1 MADDKLKTPVEIQQV
16 RVDASILPLG
26 FSQAYKL
33 YVIQSGFD
41 LGNTAAKANQAAG
54 GAYDAQ
60 QKNDDQ
66 DKVLNQHAQ
75 RIGAAERTLAD
86 HGQRLSRA
94 ESEITSQGQRLTAAE
109 NDIAAQGDA
118 IELISADYISKSV
131 TAPQTLSS
139 PLNVALSYSVGG
151 VQVVGPRQTGWT
163 AATGTAFLG
172 GFDADAAFSAGV
184 TYSQAEIKALAD
196 ALKETRQRVKA
207 LEDMARAHG
216 MID

>member
-1 MADDKLKTPVEIQQV
+1 MADDKLKTPVEIQQS
-16 RVDASILPLG
+16 RVDSSILPPG
-26 FSQAYKL
+26 FSAAYKL
-33 YVIQSGFD
+33 YVIQSGSD

-60 QKNDDQ
+60 QQNDKQ

-86 HGQRLSRA
+86 HEQRISQA

-109 NDIAAQGDA
+109 SDIDTQGAA
-118 IELISADYISKSV
+118 IERISADYISKSV
-131 TAPQTLSS
+131 TSPQALSG
-139 PLNVALSYSVGG
+139 PLNVVLSYSVGG

-163 AATGTAFLG
+163 AATGTALLG
-172 GFDADAAFSAGV
+172 AFDADASFSAGA
-184 TYSQAEIKALAD
+184 TYSQAEIQALAD
-196 ALKETRQRVKA
+196 ALKESRQRVKA
-207 LEDMARAHG
+207 LEDMARTHG